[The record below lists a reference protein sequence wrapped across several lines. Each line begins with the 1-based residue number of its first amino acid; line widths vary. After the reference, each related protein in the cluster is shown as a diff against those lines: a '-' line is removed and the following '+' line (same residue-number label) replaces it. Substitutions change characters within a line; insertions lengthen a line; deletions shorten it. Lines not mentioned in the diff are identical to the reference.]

1 MIRLYSINNKIR
13 YDIDHYVV
21 DTIEALKNLV
31 PSNMGDT
38 AYVINTFETY
48 MADSALDWY
57 RIIPKRIPSPPPEDE
72 TTVAVLS
79 KAIIGKMILGKE
91 V

>member
-1 MIRLYSINNKIR
+1 MIRLYSRNNKIQ

-21 DTIEALKNLV
+21 DNIEALKNLV

-38 AYVINTFETY
+38 AYVIRTAETY
-48 MADSALDWY
+48 MADSAHDWY
-57 RIIPKRIPSPPPEDE
+57 RIIPKCSPITPPEDV
-72 TTVAVLS
+72 TVAILG
-79 KAIIGKMILGKE
+79 KAIIGKMILGKG